1 MIIYNKFANLV
12 FLIIFSFVPI
22 SILIGSSVSLIS
34 VLLLSLYYVLT
45 SLKKDFSYL
54 LNEKTILILILLNF
68 YLIFNSLISIDFNL
82 GFFRNFGF
90 VRYILLFLAI
100 NYFIKVS
107 NNLDKVFKFWTLIL
121 LIVFFD
127 VFYEF
132 FNGQNILGFV
142 SENKKRIVSFFKDE
156 QVVGAFLN
164 GFIFVIIGFLF
175 QKFEEKKNYE
185 KFLIILFVFLAI
197 LSMIF
202 TGERSNTIK
211 LIFGLAIFF
220 YFNDKIKLKHKIIF
234 VFSFIFSFFII
245 FNHFFSISE
254 QGHLKHRYYNDLVQ
268 RITNKEKRETYIYF
282 ILYKSG
288 IEVFKHNPIFGV
300 GNKNYRVESCLKEN
314 RKSSNYLCAT
324 HPHQIYFEFLSEHG
338 LFGTLILLSI
348 LFYLIFKNYKK
359 MIIKKNLIQ
368 LGCFCY
374 LLTNFIPFVPGGSF
388 FADFNSTFFWVNFS
402 IYYAINAETNIFNKK

>member
-1 MIIYNKFANLV
+1 MTIYNKFSNLF
-12 FLIIFSFVPI
+12 FLIVLSFVPI

-34 VLLLSLYYVLT
+34 IFFLILYYVLT

-68 YLIFNSLISIDFNL
+68 YLIFNSLISINFDV
-82 GFFRNFGF
+82 GFYRNFGF
-90 VRYILLFLAI
+90 LRYIFLFLAI

-107 NNLDKVFKFWTLIL
+107 NNLDKVFQFWTLIL

-127 VFYEF
+127 IFYEF
-132 FNGQNILGFV
+132 FNDQNILGFV
-142 SENKKRIVSFFKDE
+142 SENPKRIVSFFKDE

-175 QKFEEKKNYE
+175 QKFEEKNNY
-185 KFLIILFVFLAI
+185 KKCLIILFISLAI

-211 LIFGLAIFF
+211 LLFGLAIFF
-220 YFNDKIKLKHKIIF
+220 YFNGKIKFKHMVIF

-245 FNHFFSISE
+245 YNYFLPFGEKNHI
-254 QGHLKHRYYNDLVQ
+254 KHRYYNDFVQ
-268 RITNKEKRETYIYF
+268 KITIKEKRENYIYF
-282 ILYKSG
+282 TLYKSG
-288 IEVFKHNPIFGV
+288 IEVFKFNPIFGV

-324 HPHQIYFEFLSEHG
+324 HPHQIYLEFLSEHG

-374 LLTNFIPFVPGGSF
+374 LLTNFIPLLPGGSF
-388 FADFNSTFFWVNFS
+388 FADFNATFFWLNFS